1 MRRTTALLA
10 TFALLLGACS
20 SPASRDGMTPQ
31 EMSLSRQHPHS
42 VQVMT
47 QGGTET
53 GALDTTNISDA
64 DLKGAIEDSIARN
77 KLFRTVIQG
86 KGADYE
92 LTVRVAGLSKP
103 VIGASLQVEL
113 ETGWTLV
120 RTSDRAV
127 LLRKPIKSSAT
138 KTMGDAFAFVTRL
151 RMAIEAATQ
160 DNIAQGLKAIAE
172 LKLE

>member
-1 MRRTTALLA
+1 MYMAELTITLRDPKTDFPLA
-10 TFALLLGACS
+10 TGNSLHTSLPRLS
-20 SPASRDGMTPQ
+20 TTEMLNEVVENISR
-31 EMSLSRQHPHS
+31 
-42 VQVMT
+42 
-47 QGGTET
+47 GGTET

-77 KLFRTVIQG
+77 NLFRTVIQG

-103 VIGASLQVEL
+103 VIGTSLQVEL

-138 KTMGDAFAFVTRL
+138 KTMGDAFVTRL